1 MLLALDLGNSN
12 LVIGV
17 YNDEQLIHSWRLETV
32 HTRTEDEYGLMIRQ
46 LFAFA
51 KLQPDMVRAI
61 VLASVVPILTRTFV
75 RLCQQVFDQPA
86 LVVGP
91 GTKTGMPIRYDPPKD
106 VGADRIVNAIAAYT
120 RFKCACIIVDFGTAT
135 TIDTVLE
142 DGTYAG
148 GAIVPGVHVS
158 MGALLSRAAKLPKV
172 DFGRPER
179 ATGRNTIES
188 IQSGTYFGHVA
199 MVDGLVTRI
208 RSELEA
214 TTIRVIGTGGLAT
227 TIARDATTIEVVDEH
242 LTLEGLRLIYQ
253 RSCP

>member
-17 YNDEQLIHSWRLETV
+17 YDGPQLIHSWRLETV

-46 LFAFA
+46 LFAFTNL
-51 KLQPDMVRAI
+51 KPEKVESI
-61 VLASVVPILTRTFV
+61 VLASVVPILTHTFV
-75 RLCQQVFDQPA
+75 KLCHKVFNITP

-120 RFKCACIIVDFGTAT
+120 RFACACIIVDFGTAT

-148 GAIVPGVHVS
+148 GAIVPGIHVS
-158 MGALLSRAAKLPKV
+158 MNALLSRAAKLPKV

-179 ATGRNTIES
+179 ATGRNTMES
-188 IQSGTYFGHVA
+188 IQSGTYFGHAA

-214 TTIRVIGTGGLAT
+214 STVRVIATGGLAQA
-227 TIARDATTIEVVDEH
+227 IAQDAHTIEVVDEY
-242 LTLEGLRLIYQ
+242 LTLEGLRLIYH
-253 RSCP
+253 RSHR